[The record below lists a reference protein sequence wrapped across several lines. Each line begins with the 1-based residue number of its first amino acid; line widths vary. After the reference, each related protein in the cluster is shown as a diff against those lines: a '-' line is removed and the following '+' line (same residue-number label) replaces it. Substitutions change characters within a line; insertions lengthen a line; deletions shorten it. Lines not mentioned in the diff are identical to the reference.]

1 MPVTQIKKS
10 QAVREQVSKEEW
22 ETRVNLAACYRLMHV
37 FGMTEMIANHISAR
51 VPGSFNFDRS
61 ADFKKRSRCASRS

>member
-22 ETRVNLAACYRLMHV
+22 ETRVNLAACYRLM
-37 FGMTEMIANHISAR
+37 MRASTAALRRISWLTSFSISRICAA
-51 VPGSFNFDRS
+51 VSGSL
-61 ADFKKRSRCASRS
+61 CE